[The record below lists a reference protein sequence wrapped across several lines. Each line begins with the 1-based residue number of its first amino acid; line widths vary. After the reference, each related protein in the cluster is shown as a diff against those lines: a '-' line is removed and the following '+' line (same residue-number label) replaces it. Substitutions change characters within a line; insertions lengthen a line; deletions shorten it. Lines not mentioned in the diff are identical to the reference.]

1 MNADSYRRDRG
12 LSLLGAVLPGL
23 AAELAARDKEA
34 ADLPAPVAFWVR
46 AIRTIEA
53 RLTANLPKV
62 LRREL
67 SQQAVE
73 DMAALIVAGVEVV
86 VDDMARRGEKG
97 AAS

>member
-1 MNADSYRRDRG
+1 M
-12 LSLLGAVLPGL
+12 
-23 AAELAARDKEA
+23 
-34 ADLPAPVAFWVR
+34 R

-53 RLTANLPKV
+53 QLTANLPKV

-86 VDDMARRGEKG
+86 VDDMRRREEKE
-97 AAS
+97 AS